1 MTSRTRPTSPPALAD
16 PEDGQGARMSL
27 LEHLGELRRRLFR
40 ALIGVVIGT
49 IIGVFF
55 AAEVLEFLIQPYCG
69 IEKVAE
75 RVNESEPCRF
85 LVLGPTGGIVSYFR
99 VSLLVGASLAIP
111 IITYQFLMFI
121 MPGLRRR
128 EKRWLLGSLPAV
140 TALFVVGV
148 AFSWYVLIPP
158 ALGFLGSFQP
168 TIFKPEWTADLYIS
182 FVTTLLF
189 WMGAAF
195 QTPLVFFIL
204 SLLGLVRAR
213 ALLRNWRLAIIG
225 AAIAA
230 AIITPTIDPV
240 NMLLVMGPLLA
251 LYVLSMLLVAIGARL
266 GGTRR

>member
-1 MTSRTRPTSPPALAD
+1 MTTHTTNSPPPELAEA
-16 PEDGQGARMSL
+16 EDGVSARMSL

-40 ALIGVVIGT
+40 ALLGVIVGT
-49 IIGVFF
+49 TIGVFF
-55 AAEVLEFLIQPYCG
+55 AAEVLDFLIQPYCG

-75 RVNESEPCRF
+75 RVSESEPCRF

-111 IITYQFLMFI
+111 ILTYQLLMFVL
-121 MPGLRRR
+121 PGLKRR
-128 EKRWLLGSLPAV
+128 EKRWLLSSLPAV

-158 ALGFLGSFQP
+158 ALGFLGGFQP
-168 TIFKPEWTADLYIS
+168 TIFKPEWTADLYLS

-204 SLLGLVRAR
+204 ALLGLVQAR
-213 ALLRNWRLAIIG
+213 TLVRNWRLAIVG
-225 AAIAA
+225 AAFAA

-240 NMLLVMGPLLA
+240 NMLLVMGPLLVLYA
-251 LYVLSMLLVAIGARL
+251 LSVLLVVVGARL
-266 GGTRR
+266 NGVNR